1 MEKRIPPVDADVE
14 KWLETAGT
22 FESSSMFDVVQKAY
36 ADFNG
41 KDIGGFDV
49 WFLGAIERCGYIAQ
63 VTASGSYTLSRIRQ

>member
-1 MEKRIPPVDADVE
+1 MTKRIPPVDADVE

-22 FESSSMFDVVQKAY
+22 FESSSMGGCLQKAY